1 MYSYLDPTLTKA
13 LMYLEINLISIVL
26 VAFIH
31 YKTNGLT
38 KMVAQRNFA
47 MAIDAQLAF
56 FVSDTLFA
64 MMFYGLFP
72 KIPAFMLF
80 SKEVY
85 FLSTS
90 LLCFFWFVY
99 FEYLQNSPFVRD
111 RKRVW
116 QSSFLVWIM
125 VILLVVNLFTGICFR
140 VDSDGNYSRGPLF
153 IVMYIISYSYVF
165 FTCIRAFIRLFKKQ
179 YYSQRSMLIKLAL
192 FPVGPAIAGIIQFF
206 LPELPVACAA
216 LAFATLIIYMD
227 RTDSMIALDPLTHLH
242 NRKMIDYYYSIWHDD
257 KESNASL
264 FLLMIDAN
272 KFKSINDTYGHIQ
285 GDKALVRI
293 ADAMRISLRG
303 HNRRFNIARFGGDEF
318 AILVWAENEDEI
330 LALEK
335 RIHTS
340 LANLNAREH
349 SPYELT
355 VSIGHE
361 QASRDLPLK
370 DLIEKADA
378 KLYEEKERLG
388 NVRKK

>member
-26 VAFIH
+26 VAFVH
-31 YKTNGLT
+31 FKANGLT
-38 KMVAQRNFA
+38 KMVAQRNFL

-56 FVSDTLFA
+56 FMSDTLFA
-64 MMFYGLFP
+64 MMFYELFP
-72 KIPAFMLF
+72 KNAVLEFF

-99 FEYLQNSPFVRD
+99 FEYLQQSPFVRD
-111 RKRVW
+111 RKRIW
-116 QSSFLVWIM
+116 QSSFLVWAM
-125 VILLVVNLFTGICFR
+125 VILLIVNIFTGICFH
-140 VDSDGNYSRGPLF
+140 VDPDGTYGRGPLF
-153 IVMYIISYSYVF
+153 IVLYIISYSYVF

-179 YYSQRSMLIKLAL
+179 YYQQRRLLIKLAL
-192 FPVGPAIAGIIQFF
+192 FPVAPAIAGIIQFF
-206 LPELPVACAA
+206 CPELPVACAA
-216 LAFATLIIYMD
+216 LAFSTLVIYMD
-227 RTDSMIALDPLTHLH
+227 WMDSVIAVDPLTRLN
-242 NRKMIDYYYSIWHDD
+242 NRKMLDYHYEQWHDD
-257 KESNASL
+257 KETNASL
-264 FLLMIDAN
+264 YLLMIDAN

-285 GDKALVRI
+285 GDKALIRI
-293 ADAMRISLRG
+293 ADAMRLALRG

-318 AILVWAENEDEI
+318 AILVWAESEDDI
-330 LALEK
+330 ITLEQ
-335 RIHTS
+335 RIHTT

-361 QASRDLPLK
+361 QASHDISLK

-378 KLYEEKERLG
+378 KLYEEKARLG
-388 NVRKK
+388 NVR

>member
-31 YKTNGLT
+31 YKSNGLT
-38 KMVAQRNFA
+38 KMVAQRNFI

-64 MMFYGLFP
+64 MMFYEVFP
-72 KIPAFMLF
+72 KVPALMLL

-99 FEYLQNSPFVRD
+99 FEYLQNSPFVKN
-111 RKRVW
+111 RKRVL
-116 QSSFLVWIM
+116 QSSFLVTGM
-125 VILLVVNLFTGICFR
+125 VILLIVNLFTGICFH
-140 VDSDGNYSRGPLF
+140 VDKDGTYGRGPLF
-153 IVMYIISYSYVF
+153 IVLYIISYAYVF
-165 FTCIRAFIRLFKKQ
+165 FTCLRAFIRLFKKK
-179 YYSQRSMLIKLAL
+179 YYSERGILLKLAL

-227 RTDSMIALDPLTHLH
+227 RTDSMIAIDPLTRLH
-242 NRKMIDYYYSIWHDD
+242 NRKMLDYYYEQWHDD
-257 KESNASL
+257 KETNASL
-264 FLLMIDAN
+264 FLLMVDAN

-285 GDKALVRI
+285 GDMALVRI
-293 ADAMRISLRG
+293 ADAMRLSLRG

-330 LALEK
+330 TALEQ

-340 LANLNAREH
+340 LANLNARAH

-378 KLYEEKERLG
+378 RLYEEKEKLG
-388 NVRKK
+388 NVR